1 MFLKMN
7 MKYIPPGFCLIQDT
21 SQNDFDYNVQIL
33 PLSSQPSFRN
43 LYPQNFLCKILY
55 RKYTFNTTKV

>member
-21 SQNDFDYNVQIL
+21 SQNDFDYNVQIPPSIQPAEL
-33 PLSSQPSFRN
+33 PEFVSAKLFV
-43 LYPQNFLCKILY
+43 QNI
-55 RKYTFNTTKV
+55 VP

>member
-1 MFLKMN
+1 MN

-55 RKYTFNTTKV
+55 RKYV